1 MSFKDKTVIVTGASR
16 GIGRG
21 IALGFGRERASV
33 VVNYHSRKEQAEE
46 VVQAIEA
53 AGGKALSFRAD
64 TSKPADVDAMVTFAN
79 KHFGEVD
86 VLVNNAGI
94 PGPNTHMIDHSVE
107 EWDLVL
113 AVNLRGYFL
122 CCKAVLP
129 SMLAR
134 KSGNI
139 INIASMYGK
148 HGQPNNAAYCAS
160 KAGNISL
167 TQTLALE
174 VAPAIRVNA
183 ICPGHMQTD
192 QNWQE
197 IEAWAKQRG
206 TSFEIER
213 DKLWETIPLKRA
225 GEDAEIADLAIF
237 LASDAASYITGQ
249 AIDVDG
255 GFGFKLG

>member
-1 MSFKDKTVIVTGASR
+1 MSFENKTIIVTGASR

-21 IALGFGRERASV
+21 IALGFGQEKASV
-33 VVNYHSRKEQAEE
+33 IVNYHSHREEAEE
-46 VVQAIEA
+46 VVKLIKE
-53 AGGKALSFRAD
+53 AGGKAISFQGD
-64 TSKPADVDAMVTFAN
+64 MSDPTTVDEMVKFTN
-79 KHFGEVD
+79 QHFGEVD

-94 PGPNTHMIDHSVE
+94 AGPSSHLIDHTVD
-107 EWDLVL
+107 EWDRVL

-134 KSGNI
+134 GSGNI
-139 INIASMYGK
+139 VNISSIYGK
-148 HGQPNNAAYCAS
+148 HGEPNNAAYCAS
-160 KAGNISL
+160 KAGIIMM

-174 VAPAIRVNA
+174 VAPSIRVNA
-183 ICPGHMQTD
+183 VCPGHMKTE

-197 IEAWAKQRG
+197 IQKWAEQHG
-206 TSFEIER
+206 SSFEFER

-225 GEDAEIADLAIF
+225 GENEEIASIVLF